1 MSLFAS
7 FYHQIALNRL
17 RPWLNTLPPV
27 LQNWETQAAK
37 KDFAK
42 HRRILQNLPGTQPS
56 LIDLKKAVQ
65 IGQESDISDAERER
79 IRTLLMHLCPWRKG
93 PFWIHGL
100 HIDTEWR
107 SDWKWDRL
115 LPHIQPL
122 KDRYV
127 LDVGCGSGYH
137 LWRMSGEEA
146 GFVVGVDPYDLFFNQ
161 FLAIQHFHAD
171 PNIHF
176 LPLGIDDLPTEPVF
190 DTVFSM
196 GVLYHRRSPIDFLK
210 HLKSQLRPGGELVL
224 ETLLVAGDAQTVL
237 MPEDRYARMPNVWM
251 IPSYAALEVWL
262 QRSGF
267 KLIRLVDLNITTPD
281 EQRQSDWMTAE
292 SLAQSLNPDDPRL
305 TREGYPAPMRGIILA
320 QA

>member
-17 RPWLNTLPPV
+17 APWLNTLPPI
-27 LQNWETQAAK
+27 LQAWETQAAK

-42 HRRILQNLPGTQPS
+42 HRRILQNLPVTHPAQVE
-56 LIDLKKAVQ
+56 LKQAVC
-65 IGQESDISDAERER
+65 IGQADDITDAERER
-79 IRTLLMHLCPWRKG
+79 IRSLLMHLCPWRKG
-93 PFWIHGL
+93 PFEIHGL
-100 HIDTEWR
+100 KIDTEWR
-107 SDWKWDRL
+107 SDWKWERL

-137 LWRMSGEEA
+137 LWRMLGEDA

-161 FLAIQHFHAD
+161 FLAIQHFYSD
-171 PNIHF
+171 PRIHF
-176 LPLGIDDLPTEPVF
+176 LPLGVDDLPLEPLF

-262 QRSGF
+262 RRAGF
-267 KLIRLVDLNITTPD
+267 KQARLVDLSVTTPA
-281 EQRQSDWMTAE
+281 EQRQTDWMRFE
-292 SLAQSLNPDDPRL
+292 SLAQSLNPEDPRL
-305 TREGYPAPMRGIILA
+305 TIEGYPAPLRGIILA